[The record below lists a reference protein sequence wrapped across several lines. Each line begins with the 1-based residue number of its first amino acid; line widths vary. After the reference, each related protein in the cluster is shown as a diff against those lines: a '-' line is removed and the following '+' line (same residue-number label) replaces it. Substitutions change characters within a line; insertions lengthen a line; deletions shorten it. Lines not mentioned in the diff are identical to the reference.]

1 MDIILRWSR
10 DFPGIF
16 INYTLNTTAM
26 SKLDEIEMARQ
37 QAGGIVQQFICRSP
51 KNDHEGMVYLA
62 IIYIK
67 KEVKYAGNIK
77 PLKVYLSS

>member
-1 MDIILRWSR
+1 MYNVISLLNYDDPNMNIILRWSG

-37 QAGGIVQQFICRSP
+37 
-51 KNDHEGMVYLA
+51 
-62 IIYIK
+62 
-67 KEVKYAGNIK
+67 
-77 PLKVYLSS
+77 

>member
-1 MDIILRWSR
+1 MNYDDPNMNIILRWSG

-37 QAGGIVQQFICRSP
+37 
-51 KNDHEGMVYLA
+51 
-62 IIYIK
+62 
-67 KEVKYAGNIK
+67 
-77 PLKVYLSS
+77 